1 MRQSGGDVGNAHRIP
16 EKMAEVGNTHE
27 GPGEEKLGTL
37 GEVGTAEVRVQETT
51 GGTCMGNNGTH
62 PEREGGGGGLSDSS
76 RWRGRFVQ
84 QW

>member
-37 GEVGTAEVRVQETT
+37 GEVGTADVR
-51 GGTCMGNNGTH
+51 
-62 PEREGGGGGLSDSS
+62 
-76 RWRGRFVQ
+76 
-84 QW
+84 